1 MVSVNWFCPK
11 QLLCLRWWSAIP
23 PGGVRS
29 RIGASTLLYAILSD
43 IHANIDALEVV
54 LGRLDSLGVDEIVC
68 LGDVVGYNAEPNACV
83 SLIAERGVQTILG
96 NHDAVACAIEEPWG
110 FNPVAL
116 AAAVWTRE
124 KLDEPTLEW
133 LRGLPDALNYGPF
146 VAVHGAPKNHNVYL
160 FSPEEI
166 RPHLYFM
173 DEQNCR
179 LCFMGH
185 THTPAIFSTDG
196 DYSLNGKT
204 RIQLDPEKIY
214 FINPGSVGQ
223 PRDDNPNA
231 SFGLFDSDSMTF
243 ELVRTA
249 YDVERAS
256 QRVRDARLP
265 RFLADR
271 LLQGR

>member
-1 MVSVNWFCPK
+1 MRFRREAFV
-11 QLLCLRWWSAIP
+11 A
-23 PGGVRS
+23 
-29 RIGASTLLYAILSD
+29 ASEHQTLLYAILSD

-54 LGRLDSLGVDEIVC
+54 LNRLDSLGVDEAVC

-83 SLIAERGVQTILG
+83 SLIAERGIQTILG
-96 NHDAVACAIEEPWG
+96 NHDAVACSIEEPWG

-124 KLDEPTLEW
+124 RLDEPTLEW

-160 FSPEEI
+160 FTPEEI

-179 LCFMGH
+179 ICFMGH

-196 DYSLNGKT
+196 DYSLNGKQ
-204 RIQLDPEKIY
+204 RVQLDPEKIY

-223 PRDDNPNA
+223 PRDDNPSA
-231 SFGLFDSDSMTF
+231 SFGLFDTDAMTF